1 MQLQLY
7 EQDSGCQDESRSK
20 QNIIRIL
27 FSNIMSKKYMEIRT
41 VILTSFLIL
50 QRLVVCLEES
60 LFIHNIRD
68 MKVLRSYSKS
78 DLHQHDIITNL
89 E

>member
-1 MQLQLY
+1 
-7 EQDSGCQDESRSK
+7 
-20 QNIIRIL
+20 
-27 FSNIMSKKYMEIRT
+27 MEIKT

-78 DLHQHDIITNL
+78 DLHQHDIII

>member
-1 MQLQLY
+1 
-7 EQDSGCQDESRSK
+7 
-20 QNIIRIL
+20 
-27 FSNIMSKKYMEIRT
+27 MEIGT
-41 VILTSFLIL
+41 VILTLFLIL

-78 DLHQHDIITNL
+78 DLRQL
-89 E
+89 EIMH

>member
-20 QNIIRIL
+20 QNIMRIL
-27 FSNIMSKKYMEIRT
+27 FLNVISNLKYMEIGT
-41 VILTSFLIL
+41 VILTLFLIL

-78 DLHQHDIITNL
+78 DLHQLEITT
-89 E
+89 